1 MRTLALLFVVLVI
14 ASCSSSDDAQN
25 AAAPPTTA
33 VGETTSTSIAPPSTI
48 VVITSTTGA
57 PATTTTTTTT
67 PRLEPPPSTI
77 APIITTSTTAAP
89 TTTTTSG
96 GPYVAGTPEIYPG
109 APLPGSAGAGG
120 SGCAPGA
127 GQLPDGVWFGY
138 VPTIGATSV
147 DFDLACLY
155 VGDIAYAKGAEDGVE
170 VDNDYYIRNVNPTLR
185 TVPVAASATV
195 YEIDGS
201 SIGFLTVPFAD
212 WPVDP
217 AGYIACPSNWCGV
230 WLFVN
235 GGEVTEI
242 LEQYFP

>member
-1 MRTLALLFVVLVI
+1 MRTLAVLLMVLVI
-14 ASCSSSDDAQN
+14 AACSSSDDAEN
-25 AAAPPTTA
+25 AAAPPATA
-33 VGETTSTSIAPPSTI
+33 VGETTLTSIVPPSTI
-48 VVITSTTGA
+48 VV
-57 PATTTTTTTT
+57 
-67 PRLEPPPSTI
+67 
-77 APIITTSTTAAP
+77 TTSTIAAP
-89 TTTTTSG
+89 TTTTGPMTTIVSPPPTLAPTTTVPTTTTISG
-96 GPYVAGTPEIYPG
+96 GPYVVGSPEIYPG

-138 VPTIGATSV
+138 ASAKGTSSI

-155 VGDIAYAKGAEDGVE
+155 VGDIAYTKGAEDGVE

-185 TVPVAASATV
+185 TVSVAASATV
-195 YEIDGS
+195 YEIEGG

-212 WPVDP
+212 WPMDP
-217 AGYIACPSNWCGV
+217 TGYVACPSDWCGV

-235 GGEVTEI
+235 DGEATEI